1 MSTQSAEPGYRW
13 VILAAA
19 TVILALVMG
28 QIINGLSV
36 YFVPLEA
43 EQGWSRADV
52 AMINSMGLLGLAIGS
67 LVAGFA
73 ADRFGV
79 RPVVLV
85 GVLAAGFGWMLA
97 SRATS
102 LGQFYA
108 ASFFVGA
115 IGGGTIAGPIMAL
128 VGSWFTKGA
137 GLALGIAAAGQ
148 ATGQGGMPFAGA
160 FLIDAAGWRTSLA
173 MQGLATLVLLVP
185 LALLLKKPPPGPTGS
200 AMSRETPSGLPNWL
214 VTAWV
219 ASAAL
224 FCCTCMAVPLMH
236 LVPLIQGNGITAPEA
251 GSVLFTMMMVAIV
264 GRIAFGKLADTIGAI
279 PTYLIA
285 SGWQTVLVLGFVFL
299 NKLEHFYIYAMVFG
313 FGYAGVMTSIFVTVR
328 TLTAPAF
335 RASSMGIVLTFAYIG
350 HGIGG
355 WQGGMFYDLTGTY
368 DWTYRNA
375 ALAGL
380 VNLTIL
386 SALWMTLRRPPRP
399 AEPLSV

>member
-1 MSTQSAEPGYRW
+1 MAMKESGPGYRW
-13 VILAAA
+13 IVLAAA
-19 TVILALVMG
+19 TIILALIMG

-36 YFVPLEA
+36 YFVPLES

-52 AMINSMGLLGLAIGS
+52 ALINSLGLLGLAIGS

-85 GVLAAGFGWMLA
+85 GVIAAGVGWVIA
-97 SRATS
+97 SRVST

-108 ASFFVGA
+108 VSFAVGA
-115 IGGGTIAGPIMAL
+115 VGGGAIAGPVMAL
-128 VGSWFTKGA
+128 VGNWFTKGA

-160 FLIDAAGWRTSLA
+160 LLIDAAGWRTALA
-173 MQGLATLVLLVP
+173 AQGIATLVLLVP
-185 LALLLKKPPPGPTGS
+185 LALLLEGPAAGPAGTTLS
-200 AMSRETPSGLPNWL
+200 NETPSGLPNWL
-214 VTAWV
+214 VTGWV
-219 ASAAL
+219 AAAAL

-236 LVPLIQGNGITAPEA
+236 LVPLIQGNGIGAPEA
-251 GSVLFTMMMVAIV
+251 GSVLFTMMMVAIA
-264 GRIAFGKLADTIGAI
+264 GRIAFGRLADLIGAI

-285 SGWQTVLVLGFVFL
+285 SGWQTVLVLGFVFVA
-299 NKLEHFYIYAMVFG
+299 KLEHFYVYAMIFG

-328 TLTAPAF
+328 TITAPAR

-355 WQGGMFYDLTGTY
+355 WQGGMFFDLTGSY
-368 DWTYRNA
+368 DWTFRNA
-375 ALAGL
+375 ALAGV
-380 VNLTIL
+380 VNLALL
-386 SALWMTLRRPPRP
+386 STLWMALRRPPRP
-399 AEPLSV
+399 AVLLSA